1 MSPGSTQARLR
12 SVTGAIPV
20 SALDG
25 PVLAAEHLQADL
37 RWPVRLASDPS
48 RWLDEEA
55 RVSAELAELR
65 RQRGLSVVVDLTVTG
80 MGRNAATLSR
90 LSAGSRV
97 AVVAAAGLPPEP
109 FQPEWVRDADVDK
122 ITQRILAEV
131 GFGLDG
137 TSILPGVIGG
147 IGTWDGPPTEQEE
160 RAVRAAARAAL
171 ESGLSVAT
179 RGPAGLALLEILIG
193 EGLPA
198 ERIAIGQQEL
208 VDDPGVHRKI
218 AEAGAYVSFGTI
230 GLADPRPVLELADAG
245 HADRLLLSSGVS
257 RMTDLAAYGGPGY
270 GDVFRTG
277 AEAAIL
283 RDNALNWLT
292 GAA

>member
-97 AVVAAAGLPPEP
+97 AVVA
-109 FQPEWVRDADVDK
+109 
-122 ITQRILAEV
+122 
-131 GFGLDG
+131 
-137 TSILPGVIGG
+137 
-147 IGTWDGPPTEQEE
+147 
-160 RAVRAAARAAL
+160 
-171 ESGLSVAT
+171 
-179 RGPAGLALLEILIG
+179 
-193 EGLPA
+193 
-198 ERIAIGQQEL
+198 
-208 VDDPGVHRKI
+208 
-218 AEAGAYVSFGTI
+218 
-230 GLADPRPVLELADAG
+230 
-245 HADRLLLSSGVS
+245 
-257 RMTDLAAYGGPGY
+257 
-270 GDVFRTG
+270 
-277 AEAAIL
+277 
-283 RDNALNWLT
+283 
-292 GAA
+292 